1 MKIYLTKSIKG
12 IGREGEVKNF
22 PDGYAQNFI
31 IKKGLGVVATPDVIK
46 KASLKVEHNKEE
58 AEKNEARIIQAFA
71 KLHDLQITI
80 HAQTN
85 EYGNLFS
92 SIHKKD
98 ILNEIHKNGGAHV
111 TEAMLIVADEPIK
124 KIGEYTVTLKNGI
137 YSAKIKLT
145 VSK

>member
-31 IKKGLGVVATPDVIK
+31 IKKGIGVVATPDVIK
-46 KASLKVEHNKEE
+46 KASLKIEHNKEE
-58 AEKNEARIIQAFA
+58 AEKAEARIAQTFA
-71 KLHDLQITI
+71 KIHDLQITI

-98 ILNEIHKNGGAHV
+98 ILNEIHKNGGAYIN
-111 TEAMLIVADEPIK
+111 EDMLNVEDPIK
-124 KIGEYTVTLKNGI
+124 KVGEYTVTVSHKI

-145 VSK
+145 VSR

>member
-31 IKKGLGVVATPDVIK
+31 IKKGLGVVATPEVIK
-46 KASLKVEHNKEE
+46 KASIKAEHTKEE
-58 AEKNEARIIQAFA
+58 LEKAEARITQAFA
-71 KLHDLQITI
+71 KMHDLHINI

-98 ILNEIHKNGGAHV
+98 ILNEIHKNGGAYI
-111 TEAMLIVADEPIK
+111 TEDMLIIDEPIK
-124 KIGEYTVTLKNGI
+124 KIGEYTVTLKHKI
-137 YSAKIKLT
+137 YSAKIKLAVT
-145 VSK
+145 K

>member
-31 IKKGLGVVATPDVIK
+31 IKKGYGVIATPDVIK
-46 KASLKVEHNKEE
+46 KASEKTLRHDQELAQDEQKIIE
-58 AEKNEARIIQAFA
+58 ALAKINGAKIKIQAQA
-71 KLHDLQITI
+71 
-80 HAQTN
+80 N

-98 ILNEIHKNGGAHV
+98 ILNEIKKAASGPI
-111 TEAMLIVADEPIK
+111 TDTMFTLDESIK
-124 KIGEYTVTLKNGI
+124 KIGEYTIKLKYKV
-137 YSAKIKLT
+137 YSAKVTLI

>member
-31 IKKGLGVVATPDVIK
+31 IKKGYGVVATPDVIK
-46 KASLKVEHNKEE
+46 RASLKIEHNKEE
-58 AEKNEARIIQAFA
+58 AEKALARITQTFA
-71 KLHDLQITI
+71 KLHDLHITI

-98 ILNEIHKNGGAHV
+98 ILNEIHKNGGAYI
-111 TEAMLIVADEPIK
+111 TEEMLSVDEPIK
-124 KIGEYTVTLKNGI
+124 KIGEYTVALKHKI
-137 YSAKIKLT
+137 YSAKVKLI

>member
-31 IKKGLGVVATPDVIK
+31 IKKGIGVVATPEVIK

-58 AEKNEARIIQAFA
+58 LEKAEARIVKTFTD
-71 KLHDLQITI
+71 LHDLQITI
-80 HAQTN
+80 HAQAN

-92 SIHKKD
+92 SIHKKEV
-98 ILNEIHKNGGAHV
+98 LNEIHKNGGAHI
-111 TEAMLIVADEPIK
+111 TESMIIIADEPIK
-124 KIGEYTVTLKNGI
+124 KIGEYMVTLKHKI
-137 YSAKIKLT
+137 YSAKIKLI

>member
-31 IKKGLGVVATPDVIK
+31 IKKGLGIVATPEVVK
-46 KASLKVEHNKEE
+46 KASEKVLTKNKQ
-58 AEKNEARIIQAFA
+58 AEDAEARIVSTLTKIHG
-71 KLHDLQITI
+71 KTITI

-85 EYGNLFS
+85 EYGVLFS

-98 ILNEIHKNGGAHV
+98 VLDEILHIAHGPITMDMFELPDAIKNA
-111 TEAMLIVADEPIK
+111 
-124 KIGEYTVTLKNGI
+124 GEYPITLKYKV
-137 YSAKIKLT
+137 YSAKIKLEVT
-145 VSK
+145 K